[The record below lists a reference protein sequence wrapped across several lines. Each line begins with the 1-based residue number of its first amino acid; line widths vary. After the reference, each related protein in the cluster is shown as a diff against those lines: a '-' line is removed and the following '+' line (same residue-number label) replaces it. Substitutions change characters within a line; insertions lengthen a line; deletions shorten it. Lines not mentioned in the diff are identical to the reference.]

1 MFVAAVLI
9 NGNALQVFAPSQLL
23 DESEPPQRSMRA
35 VDLSTHSMLRV
46 IAWNV
51 ASDTLQAI
59 GNRCARRPA
68 GGADFFRTGAALVG
82 PITAIGAA
90 EAGIGGV
97 DETASSVCNTAEGAV
112 VTGVKTGAVV

>member
-82 PITAIGAA
+82 RPDRHARHQCCVPGDDQ
-90 EAGIGGV
+90 GQ
-97 DETASSVCNTAEGAV
+97 ASR
-112 VTGVKTGAVV
+112 